1 MNPTVNVPYVW
12 VRLRYKQTKL
22 GMLNIYETGPY
33 HTIELECEWVMT
45 SNKLWDEYIINVVI
59 LEKKALNKR
68 GSLGLD
74 NVLHP
79 IKLWFVIAC
88 P

>member
-1 MNPTVNVPYVW
+1 MNLTVNVPYGW
-12 VRLRYKQTKL
+12 VRLRYKQTGL
-22 GMLNIYETGPY
+22 SILNIYETGPY
-33 HTIELECEWVMT
+33 HTIKLQCGWVMT

-59 LEKKALNKR
+59 SEKKSLHKR
-68 GSLGLD
+68 CSLGLD

-79 IKLWFVIAC
+79 IQLWCMIAY